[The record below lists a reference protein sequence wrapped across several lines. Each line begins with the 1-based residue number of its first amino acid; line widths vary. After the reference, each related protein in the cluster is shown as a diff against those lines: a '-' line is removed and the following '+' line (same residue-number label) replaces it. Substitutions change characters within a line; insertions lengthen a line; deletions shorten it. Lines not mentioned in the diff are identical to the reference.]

1 MNRRELLANIGG
13 ISLGLAISSDAFA
26 NCFSSNYK
34 PVFLSLK
41 NIQLLDEIGETILP
55 ITKDSPGAKVAKVGN
70 FIDAFANK
78 CYSPEKQQ
86 DIKQSIIKFEQFC
99 KQTNKVDFLNL
110 SAKKRLEFLA
120 NLDKLSKINSN
131 ENTQYHYFKNLKSI
145 ILHAYFTS
153 KQGMTTSLRYLP
165 IPTEYIGDQPLKAGE
180 KSWAL

>member
-1 MNRRELLANIGG
+1 MNRRAVLFNFSSIAT
-13 ISLGLAISSDAFA
+13 GLAISPDIFA

-34 PVFLSLK
+34 PILLSIK

-55 ITKDSPGAKVAKVGN
+55 TTKDSPGAKVAKVGN
-70 FIDAFANK
+70 FIDVFAHK
-78 CYSPEKQQ
+78 CYSPGKQQ
-86 DIKQSIIKFEQFC
+86 YIKQSIIKFEQFC

-120 NLDKLSKINSN
+120 SLDKLSKINSN
-131 ENTQYHYFKNLKSI
+131 ENTQYHYFKSLKSI

-165 IPTEYIGDQPLKAGE
+165 IPTEYIGNQPLKAGE

>member
-1 MNRRELLANIGG
+1 MNRRELLSDIGS
-13 ISLGLAISSDAFA
+13 ISLGLVISTDAIA
-26 NCFSSNYK
+26 NCFSPNYK

-55 ITKDSPGAKVAKVGN
+55 TTKDSPGAKAAKVGN
-70 FIDAFANK
+70 FIDMIAFK

-86 DIKQSIIKFEQFC
+86 DIKQSITKFEQFC
-99 KQTNKVDFLNL
+99 NYTNKVDFLNL
-110 SAKKRLEFLA
+110 SPKKQHNFLV

-131 ENTQYHYFKNLKSI
+131 ENTQYHYFKSLKSV
-145 ILHAYFTS
+145 ILYAYFTS